1 LKADMAARKKT
12 TRRKKV
18 SIDPEQISE
27 GWWDEIERDWQLT
40 PTHRMLVAAG
50 RQAWQRWREAT
61 RLVDKGGLIISGKK
75 GVGRINPAL
84 TVESRTREALVKVL
98 SYLDLGQPEEG

>member
-1 LKADMAARKKT
+1 MARQRKKKP
-12 TRRKKV
+12 RIV
-18 SIDPEQISE
+18 PEQLSD
-27 GWWDEIERDWQLT
+27 GLWDLIERDWQLT

-61 RLVDKGGLIISGKK
+61 RLVDKDGLVITGRK
-75 GVGRINPAL
+75 GTSRINPAL

-98 SYLDLGQPEEG
+98 SYLDLGQPEDS